1 MRIASVPP
9 DAIKMPKEL
18 GGIDT
23 SPTGVQDS
31 VCTGIDL
38 VFVGLDGM
46 LAVYTFILF
55 SKAEFCK
62 ANVSFLEHK

>member
-9 DAIKMPKEL
+9 DAIKIPKEL

-23 SPTGVQDS
+23 SPTGVQDAAL
-31 VCTGIDL
+31 TRIDL

-46 LAVYTFILF
+46 FAVYTFILS
-55 SKAEFCK
+55 SKEEFLL
-62 ANVSFLEHK
+62 NITHRIESI